1 MALASS
7 ILKKYLPKQ
16 QAENTTHLHLHFS
29 MGKGYLKDS
38 LYLGTSRKGV
48 SLSRIYKSLMFIF
61 VIFFVS
67 EVMYLKVLLKSSGF
81 LFAVF

>member
-1 MALASS
+1 
-7 ILKKYLPKQ
+7 
-16 QAENTTHLHLHFS
+16 

-61 VIFFVS
+61 VIFLYLK
-67 EVMYLKVLLKSSGF
+67 VMYLKVLLKSSGF